1 MRRDRTG
8 LAGCSGCL
16 PIRGAA
22 WPRRGNIMTL
32 TKVLACALAF
42 AGFCAAPIAASAQD
56 YPSKPI
62 RWIIPYNPGG
72 ATDASAR
79 ILQIAIEQNK
89 LLPQPIAAVNVGGA
103 GGSIGARQVKDA
115 PPDGYTILIHQSA
128 MLIQEAAGLN
138 DFGYKDFEPV
148 ISINRQCMV
157 AGVSETGPYKT
168 YKELMD
174 AVVAKPR
181 SIVWGGNIGSA
192 NHMAVAVMETAS
204 PGADFK
210 KVQLGGAAES
220 YAGIKG
226 NIITLGNFG
235 VGEIVAFRGGGLRPL
250 AVLGEKRDPAIA
262 DVPTARE
269 LGYDA
274 VFCNEHNLYAPKG
287 TPKERI
293 AVLAEVFRK
302 ALATQQVQKEFS
314 EKLGMTMEV
323 LTGDDL
329 KKKLATELERLR
341 PMTAGMK
348 N

>member
-1 MRRDRTG
+1 MSTF
-8 LAGCSGCL
+8 AGH
-16 PIRGAA
+16 A
-22 WPRRGNIMTL
+22 
-32 TKVLACALAF
+32 LACAFAF
-42 AGFCAAPIAASAQD
+42 AGLCAAPAASAQD
-56 YPSKPI
+56 YPTKPI

-157 AGVSETGPYKT
+157 AGVSETGPYKS

-174 AVVAKPR
+174 AIVAKPR

-192 NHMAVAVMETAS
+192 NHMAVAVMEKAS

-293 AVLAEVFRK
+293 AVLVEAFKK
-302 ALATQQVQKEFS
+302 ALATETVQKEFR

-323 LTGDDL
+323 RTGDEL
-329 KKKLATELERLR
+329 KQQLAGELERLR